1 MSEDWVGCRVSLDCG
16 GLGFFQG
23 LICRINLGDQTV
35 TLEKPFQ
42 NGLACKFPE
51 ITLNASDIQDL
62 KILKSKEELQAE
74 STGPS
79 GSSVVQLVRKKP
91 KQPVAEHLKSGPR
104 GSTRDTK
111 TVSKG
116 EKVQPAPLMSTNVPP
131 HIANSVNRASP
142 RFSNARASPK
152 GGGHDQGGFR
162 NRTYSEGVRTPVR
175 GERMRQRDEDCF
187 GQGGSAL
194 NEEEKRLI
202 EEDFDF
208 EKNLAMFD
216 KDFVMKEIDAELANK
231 PDIVRLVHCNR
242 RQPEP
247 KYRNDEN
254 VLNTVAAEYR
264 QITTGEEECGHFV
277 TDMGLVVPCVS
288 LVLRERLQAV
298 IVNHGLGLDRQA
310 EVMGR
315 AATELAIQLLG
326 GQHRL
331 TPTNMHQVPTAVF
344 LCGTSQVGTFGISA
358 ARHLAGHGVKTQV
371 YLPEAAHYPHVLE
384 AELRL
389 YRLTGGKVVTR
400 GKDLPKGSVDLI
412 VTAMEDQEMW
422 SQERCQP
429 WHRSATA
436 WAEACRAPVLAIDPP
451 PHPPALEV
459 KMTLVGCL
467 PLHHP
472 PEAGKLYLANLGI
485 PKNIYKE
492 VGIKFSSP
500 FGAKFVIPLHA
511 SA

>member
-1 MSEDWVGCRVSLDCG
+1 L
-16 GLGFFQG
+16 
-23 LICRINLGDQTV
+23 
-35 TLEKPFQ
+35 
-42 NGLACKFPE
+42 
-51 ITLNASDIQDL
+51 
-62 KILKSKEELQAE
+62 
-74 STGPS
+74 
-79 GSSVVQLVRKKP
+79 
-91 KQPVAEHLKSGPR
+91 
-104 GSTRDTK
+104 
-111 TVSKG
+111 
-116 EKVQPAPLMSTNVPP
+116 
-131 HIANSVNRASP
+131 
-142 RFSNARASPK
+142 
-152 GGGHDQGGFR
+152 
-162 NRTYSEGVRTPVR
+162 
-175 GERMRQRDEDCF
+175 RQRDEDCF

-194 NEEEKRLI
+194 NEEEKELI
-202 EEDFDF
+202 KEEFDF

-216 KDFVMKEIDAELANK
+216 KSTVMAEIDAELGAQ

-254 VLNTVAAEYR
+254 VLAGVTAEYR
-264 QITTGEEECGHFV
+264 QITTGEAECGEFV
-277 TDMGLVVPCVS
+277 TDLGLVVPCVS
-288 LVLRERLQAV
+288 LALRERLQAV
-298 IVNHGLGLDRQA
+298 IMNHGLGVERQV

-331 TPTNMHQVPTAVF
+331 APTNMHQVPTAVF

-358 ARHLAGHGVKTQV
+358 ARHLASHGAKTQV
-371 YLPEAAHYPHVLE
+371 YLPEAAHYPHGLE
-384 AELRL
+384 TELRL

-451 PHPPALEV
+451 PHAPAFEV
-459 KMTLVGCL
+459 KMTLVGGL

-500 FGAKFVIPLHA
+500 FGAKFVIPLHKSCTA
-511 SA
+511 